1 MSRNGNLNTLNSQFQ
16 IITQD
21 GLIENDKERIKKKLN
36 LKNSSRCGSEKN
48 SDILILNYDYQNIST
63 LKNNITIT
71 ENEKKENDG
80 TSSSETL
87 RNNQIKKEINVSNNV
102 ILNENINHF
111 SDSEDL
117 KNNEDY
123 NVEESQ
129 ITNLSKIMQLNNSST
144 AIYNKV
150 KKTQNVFND
159 NSQEKSDVSALGLL
173 DDEHTIMLEHQDSL
187 PKFKFINEV
196 VQSNLNYENIP
207 FEKISRLNSKI
218 IFNIF
223 TFLYDDYG
231 KIMSSGKKMKNLF
244 MSTVTSKFSYLIQAF
259 QKNNKEIFEFNSFK
273 FKINKYIKQRRKNVS
288 TFYVELK
295 SKIKNNPLLKR
306 NNGISYEIKYSFKMK
321 KQNKQSNLYY
331 QIFKFDIRNDKYY
344 PIWFCSDMDDTNFI
358 KRRLIYSSP
367 VQYFCEGD
375 FIFFKINLIE
385 GNNGIISDINFQ
397 PLKNDTVPRKLYLR
411 GLYRTD
417 INFDKIRDCEVENM
431 VLRWNDENNLIKNNE
446 MYLNVHKVF
455 SKNFEIKEINYDLSK
470 LAFYRI
476 KMLATK
482 IGIFKINRIFNLN
495 IEILSENS
503 QLTNECIN
511 IGCVNIYTKSKKI
524 QIRKGTLLILYIIDI
539 QK

>member
-1 MSRNGNLNTLNSQFQ
+1 MSRNTILNISNPQFQ
-16 IITQD
+16 IISYD
-21 GLIENDKERIKKKLN
+21 EYIENDKERIKKKLN
-36 LKNSSRCGSEKN
+36 LKQISRNGSEKN
-48 SDILILNYDYQNIST
+48 SEITISNYDIKSIST
-63 LKNNITIT
+63 LIRKNPNS
-71 ENEKKENDG
+71 EKKNDKKDDDF

-87 RNNQIKKEINVSNNV
+87 KNPQIKKEINIHPLNKKFLNGNLNHLSDFDDYNN
-102 ILNENINHF
+102 NI
-111 SDSEDL
+111 E
-117 KNNEDY
+117 Y

-129 ITNLSKIMQLNNSST
+129 ISNCSKIVHLNNPS
-144 AIYNKV
+144 YNNKYN
-150 KKTQNVFND
+150 QNVFND
-159 NSQEKSDVSALGLL
+159 FSEEKADVSALGLL
-173 DDEHTIMLEHQDSL
+173 DDEHCIIFENQYSI
-187 PKFKFINEV
+187 PKFKFIQEV
-196 VQSNLNYENIP
+196 VNNNLGFNIP
-207 FEKISRLNSKI
+207 FEKLNKLNSKI

-223 TFLYDDYG
+223 CFLYDDYG
-231 KIMSSGKKMKNLF
+231 NIMNSSKKMRKLF
-244 MSTVTSKFSYLIQAF
+244 LSTITSKFSYLIQSF
-259 QKNNKEIFEFNSFK
+259 QKIYKTIFDFDSFK
-273 FKINKYIKQRRKNVS
+273 FKLNKYIKNKRKNVC